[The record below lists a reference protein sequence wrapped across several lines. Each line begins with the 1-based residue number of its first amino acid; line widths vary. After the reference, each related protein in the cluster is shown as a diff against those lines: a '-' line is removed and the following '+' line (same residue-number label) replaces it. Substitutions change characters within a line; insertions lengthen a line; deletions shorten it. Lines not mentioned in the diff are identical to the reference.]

1 MAVRIFF
8 FISALLPYLPCCN
21 FLYLYNEIVSM
32 MDVLAHKT
40 MKGAANCGK
49 HCELQNSVNQLDIDL
64 LACGKRLLACLL

>member
-1 MAVRIFF
+1 
-8 FISALLPYLPCCN
+8 
-21 FLYLYNEIVSM
+21 M

>member
-1 MAVRIFF
+1 MVARIVF
-8 FISALLPYLPCCN
+8 FISVLLPCLPCCN
-21 FLYLYNEIVSM
+21 LFHLYNTIVSM